1 MRKGLFIAGLL
12 VVLIGVV
19 AVPQASLN
27 IAPRTI
33 LKMGDGV
40 VYLFDNETG
49 ATQSTIVLVFSG
61 SVSLQPTDVLAIG
74 GDAAV
79 IRLWGGG
86 ALVAI
91 DVNVLAGGTVEI
103 ALTGDNAG
111 GSIEQA
117 WWSQN

>member
-12 VVLIGVV
+12 VVLIGVL
-19 AVPQASLN
+19 AVSQASLN
-27 IAPRTI
+27 IAPRAI
-33 LKMGDGV
+33 LEMGNGV

-61 SVSLQPTDVLAIG
+61 SVGLQPTDVLAIG

-79 IRLWGGG
+79 IHLWGGG

-111 GSIEQA
+111 ASIEQA